1 MKIYIL
7 IDSKDC
13 CGGLPKY
20 YRDCPLENRSPYT
33 FEVRV
38 LEGKSID
45 GYLNRGAQQID
56 DRTVSWHTD
65 DLCALSI

>member
-1 MKIYIL
+1 LIQKTAAEACRNITEIAPLKI
-7 IDSKDC
+7 D
-13 CGGLPKY
+13 P
-20 YRDCPLENRSPYT
+20 PYT